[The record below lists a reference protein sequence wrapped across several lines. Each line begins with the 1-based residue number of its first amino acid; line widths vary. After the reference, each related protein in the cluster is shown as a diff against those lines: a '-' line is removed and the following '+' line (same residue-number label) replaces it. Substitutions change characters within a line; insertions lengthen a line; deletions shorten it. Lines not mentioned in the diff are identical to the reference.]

1 MNDCAGARNP
11 MCGDRLFDALVGC
24 SYYLPSGGLTKTIAA
39 DRRSPLRTKNV
50 SVQQMP
56 RGLVNASGSA

>member
-24 SYYLPSGGLTKTIAA
+24 SYYLPSA
-39 DRRSPLRTKNV
+39 DRRSPLRTKNG